1 MLEIGRSGKTVVLQ
15 LRDQIVA
22 LLNETGIRPGEKIP
36 TEAELKAAFGGSRPT
51 IREAL
56 KLLEQDGVIRVEHG
70 RGRFLTAAGSLHVDR
85 PITKFE
91 SITHMAGHYGYTL
104 ENKVLSMQEEKP
116 ERDVAR
122 FLRLAPGEAV
132 IRLERLRLH
141 SREPIVYSLDFVRR
155 DVVSDRIFDVDWSG
169 SLLDVLEGYGARPR
183 MSTAKV
189 RAQMLPE
196 DVILRHGL
204 RDFGPALV
212 IEETTFTDS
221 GVPVNHAVDF
231 HRGSYFAFSL
241 LRK

>member
-1 MLEIGRSGKTVVLQ
+1 MLENGRTGKTVALQ
-15 LRDQIVA
+15 LRDQIRA
-22 LLNETGIRPGEKIP
+22 LIMETGVRPGGKIP
-36 TEAELKAAFGGSRPT
+36 TEAEIKETFGGSRPT

-56 KLLEQDGVIRVEHG
+56 KLLEQDGLIRVEHG
-70 RGRFLTAAGSLHVDR
+70 RGRYLTAAGSLHVDR

-91 SITHMAGHYGYTL
+91 SITQMAGHYGYAL
-104 ENKVLSMQEEKP
+104 ENKLLSIQEEKP
-116 ERDVAR
+116 QRDIM
-122 FLRLAPGEAV
+122 RLLGLEAGQTI

-141 SREPIVYSLDFVRR
+141 EREPVVYCLDFVRR

-183 MSTAKV
+183 MSSAMV
-189 RAQMLPE
+189 RAELLPQ
-196 DVILRHGL
+196 DVIERHDL

-221 GVPVNHAVDF
+221 GLSVSHAVDF
-231 HRGSYFAFSL
+231 HKGSHFAFSL